1 MFRTLRNFLRKFLNL
16 KVILGAIIFAL
27 GVFAILVVLL
37 WSAKAK
43 SLAPAPATAIL
54 HIIEAATATPIAP
67 IATRTPIVTPTTSQP
82 EPPPSSNIA
91 IGVYVQVS
99 GTGGDGLRLHK
110 EAGVSSEVRYIA
122 IESEVFLV
130 KDGPIDTDG
139 YMWWLLQDPYTDNAA
154 GWGVGNYLVIVQN
167 P

>member
-1 MFRTLRNFLRKFLNL
+1 MFKTLRNLLNI
-16 KVILGAIIFAL
+16 KVIIGAIIFAT
-27 GVFAILVVLL
+27 GIFAVLVAFL

-43 SLAPAPATAIL
+43 SINPVPATAIL
-54 HIIEAATATPIAP
+54 HVIEAPTATPLAP
-67 IATRTPIVTPTTSQP
+67 SATQTPVPTPTSSQQV
-82 EPPPSSNIA
+82 PPA
-91 IGVYVQVS
+91 GAELAVGDYVQVS

-122 IESEVFLV
+122 LESEVLLV
-130 KDGPIDTDG
+130 KDGPTDADG
-139 YMWWLLQDPYTDNAA
+139 YTWWMLQDPYTENAV